1 MSIKNELIPKRRFK
15 EFENADAWEQRKLGD
30 ITTFNKGKGYSK
42 KDLVDNGRPIILY
55 GRLYTD
61 YQTLITKVDTFVAE
75 VENSVISEGWEVIVP
90 ASGESAEDIS
100 RASVVAE
107 SGIILGGD
115 LNIINK
121 CSLLNPVFLALTIS
135 NGNQQKEMSKRA
147 QGKSVVHLHNSDL
160 KDINLVFPE
169 IKEQLLIG
177 EYFEKIDNL
186 ITLHQRKY
194 DALKTMK
201 KTLLSKM
208 FPKDGEDVPEIR
220 FKEFTDAWEQ
230 RKLGNVAKYRNG
242 KAHEQ
247 SVSENGKYVIV
258 NSKFVST
265 NGEVQKFSCE
275 QIAPLFKN
283 EIAFV
288 LSDVPNGR
296 AIARTFLIPHD
307 DKYTLN
313 QRIAGITPNET
324 TDCYFLHLLMNRNH
338 YFLRFDD
345 GVKQTNLSVNDVM
358 GFSTYYPLYEEQQ
371 LCGQFFQKIDN
382 LITLHQRKLDE
393 LKNMKKTLLQQM
405 FV

>member
-1 MSIKNELIPKRRFK
+1 MTSREVNRVGEGQKNIPKLRFK
-15 EFENADAWEQRKLGD
+15 
-30 ITTFNKGKGYSK
+30 GY
-42 KDLVDNGRPIILY
+42 
-55 GRLYTD
+55 
-61 YQTLITKVDTFVAE
+61 E
-75 VENSVISEGWEVIVP
+75 
-90 ASGESAEDIS
+90 
-100 RASVVAE
+100 
-107 SGIILGGD
+107 
-115 LNIINK
+115 
-121 CSLLNPVFLALTIS
+121 
-135 NGNQQKEMSKRA
+135 
-147 QGKSVVHLHNSDL
+147 
-160 KDINLVFPE
+160 
-169 IKEQLLIG
+169 
-177 EYFEKIDNL
+177 
-186 ITLHQRKY
+186 
-194 DALKTMK
+194 
-201 KTLLSKM
+201 
-208 FPKDGEDVPEIR
+208 
-220 FKEFTDAWEQ
+220 DAWEQ

-382 LITLHQRKLDE
+382 LITLHQRRSSRIIGLSA
-393 LKNMKKTLLQQM
+393 T
-405 FV
+405 